1 MKFRSFITFA
11 ILVAMVATTSCQ
23 PGKSS
28 RDAKLETTIDSTSY
42 ALGVLI
48 GENNKRQMEMTPGA
62 SDLNIDLLVAAME
75 KSLKGEETKI
85 DGTTA
90 NTIVRNFFEG
100 VSKKEAQKNL
110 EEGQA
115 FLESNKA
122 KEGVITLPSGLQYE
136 ILKEGNGPKPTEK
149 DKVKC
154 HYHGT
159 TIDGKVFD
167 SSVDRGEPVDFPVT
181 GVIKGWTEA
190 LQLMPVGSKW
200 KLYIPAE
207 LAYGE
212 RGAGADIG
220 PNAALVFEVELLEI
234 VKE

>member
-1 MKFRSFITFA
+1 M
-11 ILVAMVATTSCQ
+11 
-23 PGKSS
+23 
-28 RDAKLETTIDSTSY
+28 DSASY

-48 GENNKRQMEMTPGA
+48 GQNNKQQMDMTPGA
-62 SDLNIDLLVAAME
+62 KELNIDLLMAAME
-75 KSLKGEETKI
+75 KSLKGEEVVI
-85 DGTTA
+85 NAEAA
-90 NTIVRNFFEG
+90 NTLIRNYFEG
-100 VSKKEAQKNL
+100 ISKQEAQKNL
-110 EEGQA
+110 EAGKA
-115 FLESNKA
+115 FLETNKA
-122 KEGVITLPSGLQYE
+122 KQGVVTLPSGLQYE
-136 ILKEGNGPKPTEK
+136 VLKEGNGPKPTAE

-167 SSVDRGEPVDFPVT
+167 SSVDRGEPAEFPVN
-181 GVIKGWTEA
+181 GVIPGWIEA

-220 PNAALVFEVELLEI
+220 PNSALVFEVELLEI
-234 VKE
+234 VK